1 MPFDSRDLASVVC
14 IGGALSVSVALAV
27 LLNDMIAKASTL
39 VALTLSVDVP
49 TLYAMQK
56 TSFSL
61 IVCPMV
67 RSRAIRMR
75 AYIATVIAEVL
86 SFLLL
91 WAFLSSTNWEPGS
104 AEAVEEI
111 EPLSEIHGRILLC
124 HSGMTL
130 AVCMAWFHA
139 CLFASTH
146 RHDWSQC
153 YRRMTKGL
161 APKPRLVLLRHF
173 RHFHGQECA
182 VCLESLSGEGEE
194 ETTEADPPGLLRL
207 PCQHVVHADCGYP
220 WLLRNPSCPIC
231 RCDVDMRKVDELC
244 VVHSAAA
251 TRALRRRK
259 LRGICVSNLDELE
272 EPTNTVTSFSNSND
286 GGTQALN
293 TATTWP
299 LGTQRSD
306 DIHISL
312 DGTVH
317 EDENV
322 LHLSIIDLGG
332 DPSQEMLPGHA
343 SDVARPHLAA
353 SVCAEGVAN
362 INSEVSAIVADAEVA
377 ESAAEPNDSNDC
389 PVTDDDGGQELHDLH
404 L

>member
-1 MPFDSRDLASVVC
+1 
-14 IGGALSVSVALAV
+14 
-27 LLNDMIAKASTL
+27 MIAKAGTL
-39 VALTLSVDVP
+39 VALTLSVDMP

-75 AYIATVIAEVL
+75 AIIATVIAEVL

-91 WAFLSSTNWEPGS
+91 WAFLSSNNWESGS

-130 AVCMAWFHA
+130 AVCMTWFHV
-139 CLFASTH
+139 CLFASAH

-173 RHFHGQECA
+173 RPFHGQECA

-207 PCQHVVHADCGYP
+207 PCQHVLHADCGYP

-231 RCDVDMRKVDELC
+231 RCNVDMRKVDELC

-251 TRALRRRK
+251 TRALQRRK
-259 LRGICVSNLDELE
+259 SRGIWDSSLDELE
-272 EPTNTVTSFSNSND
+272 EEEHNAATE
-286 GGTQALN
+286 AL
-293 TATTWP
+293 
-299 LGTQRSD
+299 RSD
-306 DIHISL
+306 DIHSGL

-317 EDENV
+317 EDENA
-322 LHLSIIDLGG
+322 LHLSMIDLGE
-332 DPSQEMLPGHA
+332 DSSQEMLPGHP
-343 SDVARPHLAA
+343 SDAARPHLAA
-353 SVCAEGVAN
+353 SMCAEGVAN

-377 ESAAEPNDSNDC
+377 ESAAEPKDSNDC
-389 PVTDDDGGQELHDLH
+389 PVTDDDGGQDIH